1 MSDKPKQNLSRRDF
15 LIYSSAATAVATGIA
30 LKTDAM
36 AQAVEQ
42 NPLPAAL
49 GDPNHTVYGYGGA

>member
-30 LKTDAM
+30 LKTDAL
-36 AQAVEQ
+36 AQE
-42 NPLPAAL
+42 NPNPQPAALL